1 MKTYLIAG
9 IPLALK
15 YHYPDF
21 LDDNIEKYEK
31 DIQPKYVIET
41 KLVSE
46 VKPLTNPFMQDTYR
60 RFYQDD
66 TYQTIQVVNKEGQIK
81 YELKHNLKYESTII
95 TIVEVLTKKPAEM
108 EYIFIS
114 MIFLDIAIL
123 NGFVPLHASC
133 IVKDDEAYLFSAP
146 SGTGKST
153 HAGLYKEKFN
163 AFNLNDDKPIIKN
176 NLVYGTPFSGKT
188 SENRNAVYPV
198 KAIYFL
204 EQSSIDHI
212 HKLTI
217 DEASKKL
224 LRNIARPA
232 TQAMWEAV
240 LPNLNGLLFQI
251 PFYQTQLTL
260 NKNSVYMTYYEP
272 NKEKRMKIKP
282 GFIIKTIGLRY
293 MVLPIDAQ
301 ALHFNGIMTLNKSG
315 KLLFESLETEQ
326 TLESLTQVL
335 MNHYEVSLEDARKDV
350 IIFIDKL
357 KEKDLLC

>member
-21 LDDNIEKYEK
+21 LNDNIEKYEK

-46 VKPLTNPFMQDTYR
+46 IKSLTNPFMQDTYR

-81 YELKHNLKYESTII
+81 YELKHTLNYESTII

-163 AFNLNDDKPIIKN
+163 AFNLN
-176 NLVYGTPFSGKT
+176 
-188 SENRNAVYPV
+188 
-198 KAIYFL
+198 
-204 EQSSIDHI
+204 
-212 HKLTI
+212 
-217 DEASKKL
+217 
-224 LRNIARPA
+224 
-232 TQAMWEAV
+232 
-240 LPNLNGLLFQI
+240 
-251 PFYQTQLTL
+251 
-260 NKNSVYMTYYEP
+260 
-272 NKEKRMKIKP
+272 
-282 GFIIKTIGLRY
+282 
-293 MVLPIDAQ
+293 
-301 ALHFNGIMTLNKSG
+301 
-315 KLLFESLETEQ
+315 
-326 TLESLTQVL
+326 
-335 MNHYEVSLEDARKDV
+335 
-350 IIFIDKL
+350 
-357 KEKDLLC
+357 